1 MRCPMDVTV
10 LDMMEAQRETAAM
23 AEELLKNSAFRPRKR
38 WKQCPQTKRL
48 SVADRLRRFP
58 WE

>member
-1 MRCPMDVTV
+1 MDVTV